1 MSDEIQK
8 KLNFSSSTVWW
19 REVIIKISKDEQ
31 SANFT
36 VMMQISILGRN
47 SWVFKVLAQEMS
59 DKKIQFIM
67 HNEWWYKFK
76 YLRINIE
83 QIFGDDGNFQ
93 FLVEILEF

>member
-1 MSDEIQK
+1 M
-8 KLNFSSSTVWW
+8 
-19 REVIIKISKDEQ
+19 
-31 SANFT
+31 A
-36 VMMQISILGRN
+36 
-47 SWVFKVLAQEMS
+47 LAQEMS